1 MIPINLIRQAH
12 REISPFIHRT
22 PFIPSHALSTR
33 WGANVYLKLE
43 NFQKTGSF
51 KPRGAFFKLLNLS
64 DEERNRGVVGV
75 SGGNHAQG
83 LAFAAR
89 TLGISATICMPATT
103 PKNYL
108 DATAGYGA
116 SIRLSETIHAAFQDA
131 AHLQSQGQ
139 TLIHPFDDEYLAAGQ
154 GTVGLEILED
164 LPNVSRCYVS
174 IGGGGLIA
182 GIASALRASKDT
194 FSEDTN
200 QHSPRVIGV
209 ETVGAD
215 AMAQAVA
222 ANQIVQLPAITS
234 IARTL
239 GAPAVSQFTLDA
251 VRELV
256 EEVLVV
262 SDQESAHELF
272 FLLERCK
279 VLAEPAAACC
289 LAAANRQSASF
300 HKDENI
306 VIVICG
312 GNASV
317 ADLSE
322 WFTRFGKG
330 SND

>member
-22 PFIPSHALSTR
+22 PLVRSHTLSTR

-64 DEERNRGVVGV
+64 DEERGRGVVGV

-83 LAFAAR
+83 LAFAAE

-116 SIRLSETIHAAFQDA
+116 SIRLSDTIHAAFQDA
-131 AHLQSQGQ
+131 THLQSEGQ
-139 TLIHPFDDEYLAAGQ
+139 TLIHPFDDEYLVAGQ
-154 GTVGLEILED
+154 GTVGHEILED

-182 GIASALRASKDT
+182 GIASALRASEDSL
-194 FSEDTN
+194 SEDTN
-200 QHSPRVIGV
+200 QHSPRIIGV

-239 GAPAVSQFTLDA
+239 GAPVVSQFTLDA

-262 SDQESAHELF
+262 SDQESVQELF

-322 WFTRFGKG
+322 WFARFGR
-330 SND
+330 

>member
-22 PFIPSHALSTR
+22 PLVRSHTLSTR

-131 AHLQSQGQ
+131 AYLQSQGQ

-154 GTVGLEILED
+154 GTVGLEILEE

-222 ANQIVQLPAITS
+222 AKQIVQLPAITS

-322 WFTRFGKG
+322 WFARFEH
-330 SND
+330 

>member
-22 PFIPSHALSTR
+22 PLVRSQALSTR

-64 DEERNRGVVGV
+64 DEERSCGVVGV

-108 DATAGYGA
+108 EATAGYGA
-116 SIRLSETIHAAFQDA
+116 SIRLSDTIHAAFQDA

-139 TLIHPFDDEYLAAGQ
+139 TLIHPFDDESLAAGQ
-154 GTVGLEILED
+154 GTVGLEILEE

-182 GIASALRASKDT
+182 GIASALRARIDSFEKG
-194 FSEDTN
+194 TN
-200 QHSPRVIGV
+200 QLYPKVIGV

-222 ANQIVQLPAITS
+222 ANQIVPLPAITS

-239 GAPAVSQFTLDA
+239 GAPAVSKFTLEA
-251 VRELV
+251 VQELV

-262 SDQESAHELF
+262 SDQESIHELF

-300 HKDENI
+300 RKDENI

-312 GNASV
+312 GNASI
-317 ADLSE
+317 ADLAE
-322 WFTRFGKG
+322 WFAKFGR
-330 SND
+330 

>member
-1 MIPINLIRQAH
+1 MIPIDLIRRAQ
-12 REISPFIHRT
+12 REISPFVHRT
-22 PFIPSHALSTR
+22 PLVRSQALSAR

-64 DEERNRGVVGV
+64 EDARRRGVVGV

-83 LAFAAR
+83 LAYAAK
-89 TLGISATICMPATT
+89 TLGISATICMPSTT

-116 SIRLSETIHAAFQDA
+116 SIRLSDTIHAAFQDA
-131 AHLQSQGQ
+131 ADLQSQGF
-139 TLIHPFDDEYLAAGQ
+139 TLIHPFDDECLAAGQ

-182 GIASALRASKDT
+182 GISSALKGSESSYQSDT
-194 FSEDTN
+194 TN
-200 QHSPRVIGV
+200 LSPRVIGV
-209 ETVGAD
+209 ETIGAD

-222 ANQIVQLPAITS
+222 ANKVVPLPAITS

-239 GAPAVSQFTLDA
+239 GAPAVSEFTLAA

-256 EEVLVV
+256 EEVVV
-262 SDQESAHELF
+262 VTDQESVDELF

-289 LAAANRQSASF
+289 LAAANRHSASF
-300 HKDENI
+300 RPEENI

-312 GNASV
+312 GNASI
-317 ADLSE
+317 ADLAE
-322 WFTRFGKG
+322 WHKRF
-330 SND
+330 SS

>member
-22 PFIPSHALSTR
+22 PLVRSQALSTR

-64 DEERNRGVVGV
+64 DEERRRGVVGV

-83 LAFAAR
+83 LAFAAKN
-89 TLGISATICMPATT
+89 LGISATICMPVTT

-116 SIRLSETIHAAFQDA
+116 SIRLSDTIHAAFQDA

-139 TLIHPFDDEYLAAGQ
+139 TLIHPFDDESLAAGQ

-182 GIASALRASKDT
+182 GIASALKD
-194 FSEDTN
+194 SEDPNTTDVK
-200 QHSPRVIGV
+200 QQSRRVIGV

-239 GAPAVSQFTLDA
+239 GAPAVSQFTLNA

-256 EEVLVV
+256 EEVVVV
-262 SDQESAHELF
+262 SDQEAVHELF
-272 FLLERCK
+272 YLLERSK

-289 LAAANRQSASF
+289 LAAANRQCASF
-300 HKDENI
+300 GKDENI

-317 ADLSE
+317 ADLAE
-322 WFTRFGKG
+322 WFAKFGL
-330 SND
+330 S

>member
-22 PFIPSHALSTR
+22 PLVHSQALSTR

-64 DEERNRGVVGV
+64 DEERSRGVVGV

-83 LAFAAR
+83 LAFAAK
-89 TLGISATICMPATT
+89 TLGISATICMPVTT

-116 SIRLSETIHAAFQDA
+116 SIRLSDTIHAAFQDA

-139 TLIHPFDDEYLAAGQ
+139 TLIHPFDDECLAAGQ

-174 IGGGGLIA
+174 VGGGGLIA
-182 GIASALRASKDT
+182 GIASALKG
-194 FSEDTN
+194 SEDPN
-200 QHSPRVIGV
+200 AKDAKQQSRRVIGV

-222 ANQIVQLPAITS
+222 ANQIVQMPAITS

-256 EEVLVV
+256 EEVVVV
-262 SDQESAHELF
+262 SDQEAAHELF
-272 FLLERCK
+272 YLLERCK

-300 HKDENI
+300 RKDENI

-317 ADLSE
+317 ADLAE
-322 WFTRFGKG
+322 WFAKFGR
-330 SND
+330 

>member
-1 MIPINLIRQAH
+1 MIPIDLIRRAQ
-12 REISPFIHRT
+12 REISHYVHRT
-22 PFIPSHALSTR
+22 PLVRSQALSAR

-64 DEERNRGVVGV
+64 VDARSRGVVGV

-83 LAFAAR
+83 LAFAAK
-89 TLGISATICMPATT
+89 TLGIAATICMPSTT

-116 SIRLSETIHAAFQDA
+116 SIRLSDTIHAAFHDA
-131 AHLQSQGQ
+131 STLQSNGF

-154 GTVGLEILED
+154 GTVGLEIMED

-182 GIASALRASKDT
+182 GIASALRS
-194 FSEDTN
+194 SESMLATTATG
-200 QHSPRVIGV
+200 SRPRIIGV
-209 ETVGAD
+209 ETMGAD

-222 ANQIVQLPAITS
+222 ANKVVQLPAITS

-239 GAPAVSQFTLDA
+239 GAPAVSEFTLAA
-251 VRELV
+251 VREMV
-256 EEVLVV
+256 EEVVVV
-262 SDQESAHELF
+262 SDQESVDELF

-289 LAAANRQSASF
+289 LAAANRHRESF
-300 HKDENI
+300 RQEENI

-312 GNASV
+312 GNTSV
-317 ADLSE
+317 ADLTE
-322 WFTRFGKG
+322 WHKRFG
-330 SND
+330 SQ

>member
-1 MIPINLIRQAH
+1 MIPINLIRQAQ

-22 PFIPSHALSTR
+22 PLVRSQALSTR

-64 DEERNRGVVGV
+64 DEERSRGVVGV

-83 LAFAAR
+83 LAFAAK
-89 TLGISATICMPATT
+89 TLGISATICMPVTT

-116 SIRLSETIHAAFQDA
+116 SIRLSDTIHAAFQDA
-131 AHLQSQGQ
+131 AHLQSEGQ
-139 TLIHPFDDEYLAAGQ
+139 TLIHPFDDECLAAGQ
-154 GTVGLEILED
+154 GTVGLEILEE

-182 GIASALRASKDT
+182 GIASALKG
-194 FSEDTN
+194 SEDPYAKDAD
-200 QHSPRVIGV
+200 QQSRRVIGV

-262 SDQESAHELF
+262 TDQESAQELF

-289 LAAANRQSASF
+289 LAAANQQSSSF
-300 HKDENI
+300 RKDENI

-317 ADLSE
+317 ADLAE
-322 WFTRFGKG
+322 WFARFGLL
-330 SND
+330 